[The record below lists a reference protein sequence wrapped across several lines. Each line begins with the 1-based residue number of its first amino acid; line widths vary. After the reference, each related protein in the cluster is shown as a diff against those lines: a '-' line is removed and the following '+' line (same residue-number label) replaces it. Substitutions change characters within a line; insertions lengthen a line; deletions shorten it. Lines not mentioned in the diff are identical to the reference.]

1 MRYSSTWMTMTP
13 AAADV
18 RATALSLFALL
29 LAGMPV
35 GASVAEE
42 RGDEAPEERT
52 AEETPSLALLDYLG
66 RWDEADAGWLEL
78 LAYERSGATADAD
91 NGDDDHE

>member
-1 MRYSSTWMTMTP
+1 MTP

-18 RATALSLFALL
+18 GATALALFALL
-29 LAGMPV
+29 LASMPV
-35 GASVAEE
+35 GAPVADE

-52 AEETPSLALLDYLG
+52 AEENPSLALLDYLG

-78 LAYERSGATADAD
+78 LAQQRSGAVADAD